1 MALKFFSLAIWTHR
15 RFSLWLLLIMLVLA
29 LLGLLVWLAGRY
41 ELSLVQNRLKDNA
54 AEAAVDI
61 LSDLRTC

>member
-1 MALKFFSLAIWTHR
+1 MALKFSSLTIWTHR

-41 ELSLVQNRLKDNA
+41 ESSQVQNRLEDNA

-61 LSDLRTC
+61 LSGLRTC